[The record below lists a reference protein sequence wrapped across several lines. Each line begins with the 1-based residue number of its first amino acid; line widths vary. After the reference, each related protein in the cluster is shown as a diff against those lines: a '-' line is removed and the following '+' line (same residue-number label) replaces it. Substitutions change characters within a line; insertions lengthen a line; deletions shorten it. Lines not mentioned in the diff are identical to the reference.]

1 MLHVPPADVRPDA
14 AFEQPRTNL
23 QQIDAEEDKDDTAGV
38 YTELMAE
45 LGQKVPFPPTPPPA
59 PAQPCTRWGRK
70 HAFPLFLHRRSGGS
84 TAIFG
89 GESASQRFRCR
100 GEASTTR

>member
-23 QQIDAEEDKDDTAGV
+23 QQIDAEEDKDDTAGS

-59 PAQPCTRWGRK
+59 PAQPCTRWGEEARV
-70 HAFPLFLHRRSGGS
+70 PSLFAPPFRPDLAGFARFWWWKQRRQ
-84 TAIFG
+84 ARR
-89 GESASQRFRCR
+89 E
-100 GEASTTR
+100 